1 MDSKHLKKIRYC
13 LVSMVFWSMI
23 LVLLA
28 TLQKMLM
35 GVPLILKGYILPSL
49 FGIISG
55 FVIGFLRY
63 KEKTAIDQ
71 IKQNNKKFSNLAE
84 GLTTGIAIII
94 EGKKYWINKGFA
106 NMFGYSKEELI
117 GIDAGFLLHP
127 DELPRVMPFMDKRLA
142 GENIPAEYE
151 TIAIKKDGSQI
162 NVHVSAKLIT
172 FDHKQAIQLIVRD
185 VTQHKIEKAELLKHR
200 EHLEELVQERT
211 KDLVESAK
219 AMMNLTEDV
228 NESRRKLEEVNT
240 QLIKANKE
248 LESFSYSVSHDLKVP
263 LRALDGFSKTL
274 QEDYANNID
283 EEGQEYIHLIRDNA
297 KIMKELIDDLLE
309 FSRLGRKKL
318 IKTRVNLHDMFLDVI
333 EDVKRDNKNR
343 LIEFE
348 IQDLKTVYADK
359 KLLKPVITNLISNAV
374 KFTKIQEKAKVQIG
388 CTLYPESTE
397 FFVKD
402 NGVGFNMK
410 YADKLFNVFQRLHT
424 VDEFEGTGIG
434 LALIKRI
441 IDFHGGTVHA
451 EGEVDKGACF
461 YFSIPLEIINES

>member
-211 KDLVESAK
+211 KDLLESAK

>member
-274 QEDYANNID
+274 QEEYANNID